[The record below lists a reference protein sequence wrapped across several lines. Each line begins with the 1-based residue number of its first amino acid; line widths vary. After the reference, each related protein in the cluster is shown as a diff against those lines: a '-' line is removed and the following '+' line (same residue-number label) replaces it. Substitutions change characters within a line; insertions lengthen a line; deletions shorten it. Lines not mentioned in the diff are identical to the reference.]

1 MSADI
6 ILVITILTLAGVV
19 VYQGW
24 FIKKLMDKHDKER
37 DGLLN
42 RIQCRDYAQLVQGDI
57 AHKQVER
64 ALTAE
69 EIAEMQAE
77 RGIPV

>member
-1 MSADI
+1 MEYVALATLVFI
-6 ILVITILTLAGVV
+6 IGFLL
-19 VYQGW
+19 W
-24 FIKKLMDKHDKER
+24 FIRDQKLHFTAVEKD
-37 DGLLN
+37 LLN

-57 AHKQVER
+57 AHKQFER

-69 EIAEMQAE
+69 EIAELQAE